1 MFRDM
6 CRHRRHDDE
15 NDKQLDCGD
24 HSGEGRVSEGINER
38 KTE

>member
-1 MFRDM
+1 MFCDM